1 MKPDLPNTS
10 FSLFTYSLT
19 KTPTLPTSLSGF
31 TASFSNPSS
40 TTCLSSSKGLKTSIQ
55 FLPVSPPYHTPSP
68 SSSCRYRRRYL
79 RQNRQ
84 LPLSTSCR
92 LYSHDLGLRPALPS
106 LIYNLHSDLNLPNAR
121 LRHRYRS
128 SLSCNGSRDPGFCFT
143 KQNPPSRTAMF
154 TFFRCFGQTIGVTI
168 DCVMFQNRMAA
179 NLRSYPALASSATP
193 YSLDVVSL
201 IRPIDAMPNSD
212 PTKPILNTA
221 LSHSIRPIWALMCGL
236 AAWLSYLRSSSALE
250 HDLNQVL
257 STGQGFDWQEK
268 KMDPETAAAA
278 VLPAAVLRDEKNAD
292 EISRDV
298 SHDSPTA
305 LGEARVSGVD

>member
-1 MKPDLPNTS
+1 
-10 FSLFTYSLT
+10 
-19 KTPTLPTSLSGF
+19 
-31 TASFSNPSS
+31 
-40 TTCLSSSKGLKTSIQ
+40 
-55 FLPVSPPYHTPSP
+55 
-68 SSSCRYRRRYL
+68 
-79 RQNRQ
+79 
-84 LPLSTSCR
+84 
-92 LYSHDLGLRPALPS
+92 
-106 LIYNLHSDLNLPNAR
+106 
-121 LRHRYRS
+121 
-128 SLSCNGSRDPGFCFT
+128 
-143 KQNPPSRTAMF
+143 MF
-154 TFFRCFGQTIGVTI
+154 TFFRCFGQIIGVTI

-179 NLRSYPALASSATP
+179 NLRSYPAPASSATP